1 MVEMLVVVAIVL
13 VLAGLLV
20 PAILK
25 LIRKG
30 QEAKSI
36 SNLRQASTAFLSYT
50 ADNGGGFPF
59 DVMYSTAQN
68 SLAPYLGLQGFSNP
82 QKTSVL
88 NCPVMQSKWPSTSS
102 WRATFALN
110 TYASRYTRPPGE
122 TDNKVQVER
131 DINYPRLM
139 QNVPQPSKMLLIS
152 NDIPSWAEGSPGFY
166 AFSLSSF
173 SVGDRAGKFPERYLF
188 PGGTQPF
195 SFLDGHIEMI
205 TAEQIKKWCKGEGWD
220 KDSNLFWRGGYK
232 P

>member
-20 PAILK
+20 PAISK

-88 NCPVMQSKWPSTSS
+88 NCPVMQSKWPCTSS

-131 DINYPRLM
+131 DINCPRM
-139 QNVPQPSKMLLIS
+139 SYQNPVSGNLWIGNNNFQPLAAEITLGVISDRGHDCFVPKQSAL
-152 NDIPSWAEGSPGFY
+152 
-166 AFSLSSF
+166 
-173 SVGDRAGKFPERYLF
+173 
-188 PGGTQPF
+188 Q
-195 SFLDGHIEMI
+195 
-205 TAEQIKKWCKGEGWD
+205 
-220 KDSNLFWRGGYK
+220 
-232 P
+232 